1 MSERVQKVLARAGL
15 GSRRALE
22 EAISAGRV
30 NINGSVALLGQK
42 VGPSDQ
48 VSMDGRVIATEKLFE
63 ESRLVLVYH
72 KPEGEVSTRNDPEG
86 RPTIFDRLPK
96 LPSGRWI
103 AVGRLDINTSGLILL
118 TTDGELANRLMHPS
132 SGVDREYL
140 VRVHGD
146 VQEGHLER
154 LKEGVILDDGPARFT
169 DIVVHPEDDPER
181 SNRWFYVALMEGRNR
196 EVRRLWESQGLQ
208 VNRLKRV
215 RYGCIFLPSFL
226 KQGHFVELGQ
236 KEVDDLAKLVDLP
249 SVHVPRMSPQ
259 ERKDVKRRLS
269 KKSQTHQVS
278 KPAAR
283 KPARTETSDAR
294 SHARK
299 PTTDRRGGS
308 DWTTT
313 PARSSKPPSGR
324 GR

>member
-1 MSERVQKVLARAGL
+1 MSERLQKVLARAGL

-22 EAISAGRV
+22 EAITAGRV
-30 NINGSVALLGQK
+30 RVNGSLAVLGQK

-48 VSMDGRVIATEKLFE
+48 VAMDGHTVATDKLFE

-140 VRVHGD
+140 VRVHGE
-146 VQEGHLER
+146 VQQEHLDR
-154 LKEGVILDDGPARFT
+154 LREGVILEDGSARFT
-169 DIVVHPEDDPER
+169 DIVLHPEDDPER

-269 KKSQTHQVS
+269 KKSQTHQGA

-283 KPARTETSDAR
+283 SGTQSRITTERAGTRRNSE
-294 SHARK
+294 RK
-299 PTTDRRGGS
+299 SSGS
-308 DWTTT
+308 EWTTT
-313 PARSSKPPSGR
+313 PARSVKPPSNR

>member
-1 MSERVQKVLARAGL
+1 MSERLQKVLARAGL

-30 NINGSVALLGQK
+30 NVNGTVAALGQK

-48 VSMDGRVIATEKLFE
+48 VAMDGRVIATDQLFE
-63 ESRLVLVYH
+63 SSRLVLVYH

-96 LPSGRWI
+96 LATGRWI

-146 VQEGHLER
+146 VQESHLER
-154 LKEGVILDDGPARFT
+154 LKEGVILDDGAARFT

-249 SVHVPRMSPQ
+249 SVHVPKMSPQ

-269 KKSQTHQVS
+269 KKSQTHAPQRS
-278 KPAAR
+278 RSSAGSATA
-283 KPARTETSDAR
+283 PARSRAR
-294 SHARK
+294 
-299 PTTDRRGGS
+299 TTRSGQGGGE
-308 DWTTT
+308 WTTT